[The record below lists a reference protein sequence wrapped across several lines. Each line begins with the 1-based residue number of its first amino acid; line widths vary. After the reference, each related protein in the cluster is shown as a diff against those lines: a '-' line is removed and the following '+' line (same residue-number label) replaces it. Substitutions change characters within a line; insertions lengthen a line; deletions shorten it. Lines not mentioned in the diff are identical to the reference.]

1 MSSSFSLP
9 TSFTPVANMTNT
21 IPDSLDFNPEELLY
35 SAKGLLHRE
44 AAPQTYFNPDFFE
57 FFPGLREFTAQM
69 QPMFDNNAF
78 QHPFLYQ
85 PYYSVTSNSSTYY
98 RPTEGPTDS
107 SSHESPSYSQPY
119 RPPSPY
125 HGSASPQYK
134 PVSPYY
140 GPASPTYTPISPSYR
155 GQPDGYVL
163 PKARPPSSPEQ
174 ESLSQNHP
182 SSPSPLSSG
191 RSSPYD
197 RKLPISS
204 SSSYARQELPEIT
217 DMDSF
222 ARYLLGATAASEES
236 NTIFGDSPHCSEALP
251 VNIAEDYFSC
261 GFYSP
266 AVSQDTQ
273 GLAVSNSLPSHQVS
287 KKSSNAMESQTTQ
300 PLRRSPSHRVCC
312 QCGTMETSLWRRD
325 ASGKPLCNACKLYF
339 KVHIFEMIMS

>member
-1 MSSSFSLP
+1 M
-9 TSFTPVANMTNT
+9 
-21 IPDSLDFNPEELLY
+21 Y

-44 AAPQTYFNPDFFE
+44 AAPRTYFNPDFFE

-78 QHPFLYQ
+78 QHPSLHQ
-85 PYYSVTSNSSTYY
+85 PYYSVTSNSSPYHRT
-98 RPTEGPTDS
+98 TEGPTDS

-125 HGSASPQYK
+125 HGSDSPQYK

-155 GQPDGYVL
+155 GQPGGYV
-163 PKARPPSSPEQ
+163 PPMARPRSSPEQ
-174 ESLSQNHP
+174 Q
-182 SSPSPLSSG
+182 SSG

-204 SSSYARQELPEIT
+204 SSSYARQEFPEIT
-217 DMDSF
+217 NMDSF

-236 NTIFGDSPHCSEALP
+236 NTIFGDSPHLSEALP

-266 AVSQDTQ
+266 TVSQDTQ
-273 GLAVSNSLPSHQVS
+273 GLAVSNSPPSHQVS
-287 KKSSNAMESQTTQ
+287 KESSNARESQATQ
-300 PLRRSPSHRVCC
+300 PLRGSPSHRVCC

-325 ASGKPLCNACKLYF
+325 SSGKPLCNACKLYF
-339 KVHIFEMIMS
+339 KVHIFEMIMSTILNICANAEDNVEDENF